1 MTNTLLP
8 LIRLE
13 LPGFRAIEDFLV
25 RCGAACSLQPA
36 ACSLQPYVREP
47 ATVREGACNRT

>member
-13 LPGFRAIEDFLV
+13 LPGFLAMEEFLV
-25 RCGAACSLQPA
+25 RWLGLGVGLGVGVGSVPNIVQ
-36 ACSLQPYVREP
+36 YGI
-47 ATVREGACNRT
+47 ATP

>member
-13 LPGFRAIEDFLV
+13 LPGFRAIEEYLV
-25 RCGAACSLQPA
+25 GYRLRAKG
-36 ACSLQPYVREP
+36 
-47 ATVREGACNRT
+47 

>member
-13 LPGFRAIEDFLV
+13 LPGFRAMEEYLV
-25 RCGAACSLQPA
+25 GWRSL
-36 ACSLQPYVREP
+36 
-47 ATVREGACNRT
+47 

>member
-13 LPGFRAIEDFLV
+13 LPGFRAIEEYLV
-25 RCGAACSLQPA
+25 GYLP
-36 ACSLQPYVREP
+36 P
-47 ATVREGACNRT
+47 